1 MDNNLK
7 EIKLCEDGKYR
18 WVYEFSMLKNPIIL
32 LTILKIFAL
41 VLIGMWL
48 FFGLF
53 SIKDE
58 GLVGA
63 YVYEAKAL
71 MLPAIILFVLSIVS
85 YLILAGI
92 YGWKYIVLFEMNEEG
107 IRHIHMAK
115 QFKKA
120 EAVGWLTALAGAV
133 VKNPGASGTGLLA
146 ATKQETVSE
155 FSKVKKMKVLRGFH
169 TIKLDALLSHNQIYA
184 YDKDYDFVVE
194 YIKTRIPNTALHCGI
209 TRR

>member
-48 FFGLF
+48 FFGLL

-71 MLPAIILFVLSIVS
+71 MLPAIILFALSIVA

-115 QFKKA
+115 QFKTA

-133 VKNPGASGTGLLA
+133 AQNPGASGTGLLA

-155 FSKVKKMKVLRGFH
+155 FSKVKKMKILRGFH
-169 TIKLDALLSHNQIYA
+169 TVKLDALLSHNQIYA

-194 YIKTRIPNTALHCGI
+194 YIKTRIPDTAKVRG
-209 TRR
+209 